1 MSDPSDN
8 HLGEYVGESMI
19 EFNQKEIGVLVD
31 RYLQSKEELY
41 KLVTAMVDLPTNQ
54 EFEDI
59 RNLEKEVEDSF
70 SALLAKQPDSLTNAL
85 VKARFFIEEILA
97 DTDLAGYQ
105 KQSLQA
111 VLNDFSSLNS

>member
-1 MSDPSDN
+1 MR
-8 HLGEYVGESMI
+8 
-19 EFNQKEIGVLVD
+19 EFHQQEIGALVD

-59 RNLEKEVEDSF
+59 RILEKQVEEAF
-70 SALLAKQPDSLTNAL
+70 SALLAKQPDTLSNAL
-85 VKARFFIEEILA
+85 VKARFFIDEILA

-111 VLNDFSSLNS
+111 LLNDFSSLNN